1 MGPADY
7 EHNGDAEDRVVRGV
21 SLASRSSQLLQSA
34 DAADAAS
41 DAESRR

>member
-7 EHNGDAEDRVVRGV
+7 EDNGDAEDRVVRGV
-21 SLASRSSQLLQSA
+21 SLASRSSQLSQST
-34 DAADAAS
+34 ADAAS